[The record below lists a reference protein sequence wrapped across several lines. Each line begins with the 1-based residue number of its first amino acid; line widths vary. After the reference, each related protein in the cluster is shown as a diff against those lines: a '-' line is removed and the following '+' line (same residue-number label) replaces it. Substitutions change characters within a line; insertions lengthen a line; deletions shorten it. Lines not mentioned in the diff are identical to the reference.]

1 MIINVTKMSSRGQI
15 VIPLEMREDIMEGE
29 KLIVIRKND
38 EIILKKS
45 IPETAILSEKS
56 LAKAW
61 LSKEDE
67 EAFAYLQEK

>member
-1 MIINVTKMSSRGQI
+1 MVKVVAFLPVKGTSERIKN
-15 VIPLEMREDIMEGE
+15 
-29 KLIVIRKND
+29 ND

-56 LAKAW
+56 LTESW

-67 EAFAYLQEK
+67 EAFSYLQKK

>member
-1 MIINVTKMSSRGQI
+1 MIINVTKMSSRGQV
-15 VIPLEMREDIMEGE
+15 VIPLEARENINEGD
-29 KLIVIRKND
+29 KLIVIRQGD

-45 IPETAILSEKS
+45 LPENALLSEKS

-67 EAFAYLQEK
+67 EAFDYLQK